1 MKKLLS
7 LSILFFAMHCFAQV
21 KTSFIHPRTIEVAT
35 NKTTNLVFPFS
46 IAHVDRGSK
55 DVLAQQ
61 VNEAGNVLELKAAI
75 DSFVETN
82 ISVITSDGSLY
93 SFNVQYAAIPKQLN
107 IVLQKEKYKPFVQTN
122 NNEEKLQA
130 AVTAIAKLRR
140 SFFGLADRHDE
151 VHVILKGLY
160 VQNDVLYFRLQ
171 VLNFSNVSCDLDALH
186 FIIKDKQKGKRTA
199 TQEQPLQ
206 PVYITGIHQGIG
218 ANAKQDIIIALPKF
232 TLPDNKFLL
241 INISEKNG
249 GRDLSLHVKDR
260 HLIRAKILRDA
271 Y

>member
-1 MKKLLS
+1 MKTITTFVACFF
-7 LSILFFAMHCFAQV
+7 ILQSFAQV

-61 VNEAGNVLELKAAI
+61 VNEASNVLELKAAV
-75 DSFVETN
+75 DSFAETN

-93 SFNVQYAAIPKQLN
+93 SFNVQYAALPKQLN

-122 NNEEKLQA
+122 NNEDKLQA
-130 AVTAIAKLRR
+130 AIATIAKQNR
-140 SFFGLADRHDE
+140 SFFGLNDRHDE
-151 VHVILKGLY
+151 VHLTLKGLY
-160 VQNDVLYFRLQ
+160 VQNDVLYFQLEINN
-171 VLNFSNVSCDLDALH
+171 LSNVSYGIDALH
-186 FIIKDKQKGKRTA
+186 FIIRDKQKGKRTA

-206 PVYITGIHQGIG
+206 PVQTTGAQETILAQR
-218 ANAKQDIIIALPKF
+218 KQDIIIALPKF

-241 INISEKNG
+241 INITEKNG
-249 GRDLSLHVKDR
+249 GRDVSLHVKDR
-260 HLIRAKILRDA
+260 HLIRAKILSDA